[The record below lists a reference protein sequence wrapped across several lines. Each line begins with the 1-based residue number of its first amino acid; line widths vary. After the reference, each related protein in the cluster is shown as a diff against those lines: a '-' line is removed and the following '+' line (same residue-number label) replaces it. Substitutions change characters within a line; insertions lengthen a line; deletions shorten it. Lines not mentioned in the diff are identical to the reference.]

1 MGREQVPMT
10 AGVESRVT
18 VHYRL
23 DDPGRIAVFSRTRL
37 AIAAI
42 LAVVLLAVGV
52 I

>member
-18 VHYRL
+18 MHYRL
-23 DDPGRIAVFSRTRL
+23 EDPGRIAVFSRAGL

>member
-1 MGREQVPMT
+1 MKREQVSMV
-10 AGVESRVT
+10 AGVGSRVT

-23 DDPGRIAVFSRTRL
+23 ENPGRIAVFSRARPAT
-37 AIAAI
+37 AAI